1 MASNGTPQ
9 LETYVF
15 PLQSNGAAGE
25 AGRRFGRQDKGRISS
40 ARTGTPQP
48 APQEKPI
55 RPHTL
60 NTTAP
65 RSKNKP
71 TPKRKTVH
79 LTIWIDPI
87 VKRELQRLAAQ
98 EGLTV
103 SKTAAAFLEQAL
115 QNNVDMQYSALLTPI
130 IEAAIDK
137 RLRARDT
144 RLSWLLTRNAFAVEQ
159 TRTIVVNILG
169 RQPHVTEEEVKTI
182 LAMTKRTAQGNLTR
196 RNPELEELIAT
207 VKRWLDE
214 QEQAPRNE

>member
-1 MASNGTPQ
+1 MGLAVIVALIPMASNGTPHF
-9 LETYVF
+9 ERFVF
-15 PLQSNGAAGE
+15 PLQSNVAAGE
-25 AGRRFGRQDKGRISS
+25 AGRRFGGQDKGRISS

-48 APQEKPI
+48 APHTKLR
-55 RPHTL
+55 RPHRL

-79 LTIWIDPI
+79 LTIWIDPR
-87 VKRELQRLAAQ
+87 VKGELQRLAAQ

-130 IEAAIDK
+130 IEAAIEK
-137 RLRARDT
+137 RMRARDA

-159 TRTIVVNILG
+159 TRTIVANI
-169 RQPHVTEEEVKTI
+169 
-182 LAMTKRTAQGNLTR
+182 
-196 RNPELEELIAT
+196 
-207 VKRWLDE
+207 
-214 QEQAPRNE
+214 